1 MVNVCFCLSAVIR
14 SRILV
19 KSLDKGAGMARKV
32 RDRELGD
39 RASRAK
45 LKPRGKPYWR
55 TLDQGV
61 HIGYRKNPKAGGK
74 WVGRVYRKGAAEPY
88 ITHTLPG
95 VADDKADANN
105 VSVYSF
111 YQAQEQVRQWAA
123 EQHRGVPAAQG
134 PTVSDAV
141 DKYEADLAVRQGD
154 AGNVRRVRRHL
165 PAALLGRAV
174 VELEAD
180 ELRSWRDG
188 LTKSLAAATV
198 NRVITVLGA
207 ALNHLA
213 DLDHRVAANRQSW
226 RSGLKAIA
234 GAARA
239 NNVILPNAVVAK
251 LVETAAEFGDD
262 FHRLV
267 WVEAETGARY
277 SQVVKLAVKDLLDR
291 RGPPRILMP
300 RSKKGRGQKQM
311 SHTALPITPAL
322 AADLRLAAAGR
333 PPREPLL
340 LHAGEPWK
348 AARHLQLFAR
358 TVKAAGLDSTIT
370 SYSLRHS
377 SICRQLLSGV
387 PTRIVAVNHDT
398 STIMLE
404 RVYSAHIGD
413 HADALTRAA
422 LLDVSQPPAE
432 LTVVSGRP

>member
-1 MVNVCFCLSAVIR
+1 
-14 SRILV
+14 
-19 KSLDKGAGMARKV
+19 MARKV

-61 HIGYRKNPKAGGK
+61 HIGYRKNPTAGGK
-74 WVGRVYRKGAAEPY
+74 WVGRVYRKAAAAPY
-88 ITHTLPG
+88 LTHTLPG
-95 VADDKADANN
+95 VADDKADADNKT
-105 VSVYSF
+105 VFSF
-111 YQAQEQVRQWAA
+111 YQAQDQVRAWAA
-123 EQHRGVPAAQG
+123 EQHHGVPAAG
-134 PTVSDAV
+134 PTVSGAI
-141 DKYEADLAVRQGD
+141 DKYEADLGVRGGD
-154 AGNVRRVRRHL
+154 AGNVRRVRKHL

-180 ELRSWRDG
+180 ELRRWRDG
-188 LTKSLAAATV
+188 LTKSLASATV
-198 NRVITVLGA
+198 NRVITVLAA

-213 DLDHRVAANRQSW
+213 DLDQRVAANRPSW

-234 GAARA
+234 SATRSHH
-239 NNVILPNAVVAK
+239 VILPNAAVAK

-277 SQVVKLAVKDLLDR
+277 SQIMKLAVKDLQDR
-291 RGPPRILMP
+291 RGPPRLQMP
-300 RSKKGRGQKQM
+300 RSKKGRGEKLI
-311 SHTALPITPAL
+311 SHVSTPITTAL
-322 AADLRLAAAGR
+322 AAELRRAAGGR
-333 PPREPLL
+333 PPTEPLL
-340 LHAGEPWK
+340 LRAGEPWK
-348 AARHLQLFAR
+348 TAQHLQMFSRL
-358 TVKAAGLDSTIT
+358 VKAVGLDSTIT

-398 STIMLE
+398 STVMLE

-422 LLDVSQPPAE
+422 LLDVSAAAAE
-432 LTVVSGRP
+432 LTVIEGRQ

>member
-45 LKPRGKPYWR
+45 LRPRGKPYWR

-165 PAALLGRAV
+165 PSALLGR
-174 VELEAD
+174 
-180 ELRSWRDG
+180 
-188 LTKSLAAATV
+188 
-198 NRVITVLGA
+198 
-207 ALNHLA
+207 
-213 DLDHRVAANRQSW
+213 
-226 RSGLKAIA
+226 
-234 GAARA
+234 
-239 NNVILPNAVVAK
+239 
-251 LVETAAEFGDD
+251 
-262 FHRLV
+262 
-267 WVEAETGARY
+267 AETGARY

-322 AADLRLAAAGR
+322 AAELRLAAADR

-432 LTVVSGRP
+432 LSIVSGRP

>member
-1 MVNVCFCLSAVIR
+1 M
-14 SRILV
+14 
-19 KSLDKGAGMARKV
+19 
-32 RDRELGD
+32 
-39 RASRAK
+39 
-45 LKPRGKPYWR
+45 KPRGKPYWR

-105 VSVYSF
+105 VSVHSF

-141 DKYEADLAVRQGD
+141 NKYEADLAVRQGD

-251 LVETAAEFGDD
+251 VVGTAAEFGDD

-333 PPREPLL
+333 P
-340 LHAGEPWK
+340 
-348 AARHLQLFAR
+348 AARAIAIACWRAVEGSTAPAIICPHRQGRRARLDHHQLFAE
-358 TVKAAGLDSTIT
+358 TFLDLPAAT
-370 SYSLRHS
+370 
-377 SICRQLLSGV
+377 
-387 PTRIVAVNHDT
+387 
-398 STIMLE
+398 
-404 RVYSAHIGD
+404 
-413 HADALTRAA
+413 
-422 LLDVSQPPAE
+422 
-432 LTVVSGRP
+432 